1 MMTGLDDVLLDCGYI
16 NVFAELG
23 ANLTKFM

>member
-1 MMTGLDDVLLDCGYI
+1 MTGLDDVLLDCGYI

-23 ANLTKFM
+23 ANLTKFMC

>member
-1 MMTGLDDVLLDCGYI
+1 MTGLDDVLLDCGYI

-23 ANLTKFM
+23 ANLTKFMR